1 MSRLH
6 TLHAA
11 PHAHPGMP
19 LPGVNGRWA
28 WPNLLPIGRSA
39 TELWWLNPL
48 ACAAILLAV
57 YSTFMGFD
65 FLRVVPIAYIPG
77 LHYAW
82 GAALLVTMAI
92 GMLLVMAAR
101 EPDPS
106 SDGAVAIDVPPWA
119 MASLMIGTLIA
130 YAVWFAPLA
139 TDPRLVL
146 DILSGE
152 RSSVRGVVTTTPG
165 LTTMTQFGM
174 AYAIA
179 FAAMRSS
186 RVRQL
191 ERWERAGLAL
201 VVVLAVIRSVVW
213 SERLAVIE
221 LVVVY
226 VVARLAFARVTTQ
239 RRWRVGTFVPLLAP
253 LLLYVVFTGTEYI
266 RSWDYYR
273 GDYNSVWAFSFERL
287 LTYYAT
293 ASNNGIGLLVENQD
307 WPLFS
312 GRFVAEWLYLM
323 PALGDWMRESLG
335 DPMNYYNTF
344 LDRFARPEFNS
355 ATGLFQVVFD
365 LGYAGS
371 MLYFLAVGA
380 LIGRLWDGWRRQSAF
395 GVLFYPVAVMFLVEL
410 LRFNYFAAT
419 RFFPLA
425 LALSFL
431 WMAARRVPVQP
442 LPTRPAWST

>member
-1 MSRLH
+1 MSLLH
-6 TLHAA
+6 PPQPPPPRYAA
-11 PHAHPGMP
+11 LGLPPGADGP
-19 LPGVNGRWA
+19 WRWPA
-28 WPNLLPIGRSA
+28 ALAVGRSA

-48 ACAAILLAV
+48 LCTLILLAV
-57 YSTFMGFD
+57 YATFMGFD

-77 LHYAW
+77 WHYAW
-82 GAALLVTMAI
+82 GAALLVTMAVGI
-92 GMLLVMAAR
+92 VLVTAGR
-101 EPDPS
+101 EPSPD
-106 SDGAVAIDVPPWA
+106 DGTSAIDVPSWA
-119 MASLMIGTLIA
+119 MAGLMVGALFA
-130 YAVWFAPLA
+130 YGAWFAPLVS
-139 TDPRLVL
+139 DPRLVL

-165 LTTMTQFGM
+165 VTTMTQFSM

-186 RVRQL
+186 RVRPL
-191 ERWERAGLAL
+191 EGWEHVGLL
-201 VVVLAVIRSVVW
+201 LLFVLAVVRSVVW

-226 VVARLAFARVTTQ
+226 VVARLTFTRVTSL
-239 RRWRVGTFVPLLAP
+239 RWWRIGTIAPLAAP
-253 LLLYVVFTGTEYI
+253 LLLYVAFTGTEYI
-266 RSWDYYR
+266 RTWDYYR
-273 GDYNSVWAFSFERL
+273 NEYDSVWAFSFERL

-293 ASNNGIGLLVENQD
+293 ASNNGIGLLVENNN
-307 WPLFS
+307 WPLYS

-323 PALGDWMRESLG
+323 PEVGDWMREQLG
-335 DPMNYYNTF
+335 DPMTYYNTF

-380 LIGRLWDGWRRQSAF
+380 LIGKLWDSWRRQSPF

-419 RFFPLA
+419 RFFPVAMA
-425 LALSFL
+425 LLIL
-431 WMAARRVPVQP
+431 WMVTRQVPLQP
-442 LPTRPAWST
+442 QHRTAPW